1 MEKVLQMRGKIK
13 DSQIKGESHL
23 NSLSKAM
30 NFLTNKFDEYD
41 RERQEN
47 KKIIDSVKSDKVNI
61 NEKIE
66 KLERTVDTKKT
77 ILTSQLPLTA
87 QYCRR

>member
-1 MEKVLQMRGKIK
+1 MRGKTK

-47 KKIIDSVKSDKVNI
+47 KKIIDSVKSDKVKI

-66 KLERTVDTKKT
+66 KLERTVDRKKT
-77 ILTSQLPLTA
+77 ILTSHLLLTTR
-87 QYCRR
+87 YCRR

>member
-13 DSQIKGESHL
+13 DIQIKGESHL